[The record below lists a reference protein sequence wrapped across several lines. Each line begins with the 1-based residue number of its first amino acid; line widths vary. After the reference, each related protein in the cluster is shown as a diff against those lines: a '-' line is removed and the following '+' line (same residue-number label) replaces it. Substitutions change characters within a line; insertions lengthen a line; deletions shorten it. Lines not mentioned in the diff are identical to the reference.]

1 MRFNQTIKNLN
12 RIRQI
17 IQVLVKYGFEDV
29 VTSTTLKNLVPRG
42 RRLAWSRGDRSV
54 FEFSRW
60 ERIRMVV
67 EELGPTA
74 IKFAQVLSN
83 RPDVLPEALIRQF
96 EKLQSEVPPMPFA
109 DIQRIVEEEL
119 GQPISEVFEEL
130 EEKALGSASI
140 GQVHRA
146 VLRLE
151 DGSTED
157 VVIKVQRPKAR
168 KIIETDLSILREVIA
183 RTDSYLERQGLINV
197 MDVVDALEH
206 SMQRELDY
214 RNEMRNIRQFR
225 SFYQDRD
232 DFSIPKAYSHINTE
246 RILVTEFAEGCRI
259 SDKSQLLAW
268 GLDPEEIARRGMHIY
283 LAQIFEFGYF
293 HADPHPGN
301 VIINSEGVIRLI
313 DFGMIGRLNKTD
325 KFSFA
330 GIFIGM
336 AQKNARKMAQ
346 NLSRLATE
354 HDIDDH
360 KRLERDCA
368 ALIDDFADL
377 DLEESN
383 IAELGTRLQK
393 IIYDYRLKVPGG
405 VFLILRALAILEGIG
420 KQLSPSMNAYEEVKP
435 YGLKLMREQYSFQNI
450 LEEVTWRISS
460 FDQLLRSFPVEVA
473 EILKTVRKGK
483 LHIETESVHHEET
496 MQRMERTGDR
506 IVLALLVAGLAIAGS
521 ISMWAP
527 TGPLS
532 PTTMT
537 LFIAAAVVMVVL
549 LVRSLRN

>member
-60 ERIRMVV
+60 ERIRMVA

-96 EKLQSEVPPMPFA
+96 EKLQSEVPPMPFS
-109 DIQRIVEEEL
+109 DIRRIIEEEL
-119 GQPISEVFEEL
+119 GQPISEVFEAV

-183 RTDSYLERQGLINV
+183 RTDSYLQRQGLTNV

-225 SFYQDRD
+225 AFYHGRQDFR
-232 DFSIPKAYSHINTE
+232 IPKAYSHINTE

-301 VIINSEGVIRLI
+301 VIINSKGIIQLI
-313 DFGMIGRLNKTD
+313 DFGMIGRLNKID

-354 HDIDDH
+354 HDIEDH

-420 KQLSPSMNAYEEVKP
+420 KQLSPGMNAYEEVKP
-435 YGLKLMREQYSFQNI
+435 YGIKLMREQYSFQNI
-450 LEEVTWRISS
+450 MEEVTWRISS

-496 MQRMERTGDR
+496 MQRVERTGDR
-506 IVLALLVAGLAIAGS
+506 IVLALLVAGLAIAGA

-537 LFIAAAVVMVVL
+537 LFIAAALVTLVL

>member
-1 MRFNQTIKNLN
+1 
-12 RIRQI
+12 
-17 IQVLVKYGFEDV
+17 
-29 VTSTTLKNLVPRG
+29 
-42 RRLAWSRGDRSV
+42 
-54 FEFSRW
+54 
-60 ERIRMVV
+60 
-67 EELGPTA
+67 
-74 IKFAQVLSN
+74 
-83 RPDVLPEALIRQF
+83 
-96 EKLQSEVPPMPFA
+96 
-109 DIQRIVEEEL
+109 
-119 GQPISEVFEEL
+119 
-130 EEKALGSASI
+130 
-140 GQVHRA
+140 
-146 VLRLE
+146 
-151 DGSTED
+151 
-157 VVIKVQRPKAR
+157 
-168 KIIETDLSILREVIA
+168 
-183 RTDSYLERQGLINV
+183 
-197 MDVVDALEH
+197 
-206 SMQRELDY
+206 
-214 RNEMRNIRQFR
+214 
-225 SFYQDRD
+225 
-232 DFSIPKAYSHINTE
+232 
-246 RILVTEFAEGCRI
+246 
-259 SDKSQLLAW
+259 
-268 GLDPEEIARRGMHIY
+268 MHIY

-420 KQLSPSMNAYEEVKP
+420 KQLSPGMNAYEEVKP

-450 LEEVTWRISS
+450 MEEVTWRISS
-460 FDQLLRSFPVEVA
+460 FDQLLRSFPVEVT

-483 LHIETESVHHEET
+483 LHIETESVHHEES
-496 MQRMERTGDR
+496 MQRIERTGDR
-506 IVLALLVAGLAIAGS
+506 IVMALLVAGLAIAGS

-532 PTTMT
+532 PATMT